1 MPAHERSHPAVLANV
16 WCTVL
21 GRRAKQQARLRRLSS
36 VSMRLLDGTPLTS
49 AAGQKVLKKQRRK
62 TLASWQ
68 SSARTADSE
77 DAPWPL
83 LKSK

>member
-1 MPAHERSHPAVLANV
+1 
-16 WCTVL
+16 
-21 GRRAKQQARLRRLSS
+21 
-36 VSMRLLDGTPLTS
+36 MRLLDGTPLTS